1 MYEVERYR
9 SLHQVTEAVWEIWCW
24 KTFPHRT
31 SSWRRSLDRMLCH
44 VIEMLSYWWS
54 LKIKFNVEVIL
65 KLLKI
70 VPWNHV
76 FTVVGKYREIMYSQ
90 WLTST
95 VKSCSHSGW
104 QVPWNHVFTV
114 VGIKFC
120 GCPKTYISKSCTLT
134 LVDRFMGSKM
144 YIHMD
149 KTCSLYHWH
158 LNLW

>member
-9 SLHQVTEAVWEIWCW
+9 SLPQVTEAVWEIWCW
-24 KTFPHRT
+24 KTSPHRT

-54 LKIKFNVEVIL
+54 LKIKFNGGNIEA
-65 KLLKI
+65 
-70 VPWNHV
+70 
-76 FTVVGKYREIMYSQ
+76 TED
-90 WLTST
+90 ST